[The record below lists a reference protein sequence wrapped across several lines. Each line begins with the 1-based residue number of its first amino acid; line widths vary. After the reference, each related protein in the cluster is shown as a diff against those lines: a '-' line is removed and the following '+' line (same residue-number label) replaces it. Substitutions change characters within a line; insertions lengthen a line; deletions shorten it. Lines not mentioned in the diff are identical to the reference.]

1 MYAFS
6 LYNVICVP
14 FISKARKK
22 SPPNTKH
29 VNEAILDDTS
39 QNEDDFMNVSHQSE
53 HLWFEHRVTKISKP
67 FNLWAN

>member
-1 MYAFS
+1 MYTFS

-39 QNEDDFMNVSHQSE
+39 QNEDDFMNVSHESE
-53 HLWFEHRVTKISKP
+53 HL
-67 FNLWAN
+67 